1 MVSAALSDVAKYLSE
16 AATSIFKPTGDS
28 NVPWDG
34 SGAPFS
40 GVCPAHASAQ
50 ARWHTHACWVHP
62 TLPAN
67 FLGLRGAAGRITHHD
82 EVARLKRV
90 YELVQ
95 EAKQQVS
102 GEWPRRCM
110 QDTNSG
116 VLASSMLVALAL
128 ALQSAS
134 LCIAWPP

>member
-1 MVSAALSDVAKYLSE
+1 MIHHIRRVAAPRGLVVSNALGDVAKYLSE

-40 GVCPAHASAQ
+40 GTRLLHMMPSWLLMPMHARHR
-50 ARWHTHACWVHP
+50 ARMARSQMSLC
-62 TLPAN
+62 
-67 FLGLRGAAGRITHHD
+67 RAGRITHHE
-82 EVARLKRV
+82 EVTRLKRV

-102 GEWPRRCM
+102 GER
-110 QDTNSG
+110 
-116 VLASSMLVALAL
+116 
-128 ALQSAS
+128 
-134 LCIAWPP
+134 PPMYSNFTCVN